1 MKKGFKEI
9 MTNRKEYLKHTNEYL
24 KAEQEV
30 AISFNGEEVKTYICE
45 DGCKYDGLGYSD
57 YWNVKE
63 MICEECGEDCS
74 SRELEIFEKY
84 SEVKNSGLCKECHA
98 KESANMSRLEMAE
111 KFMELMPCNNTDR
124 DSIITLATQ
133 FKTRFDLAYMLMVV
147 SNNHYNVSE
156 EDYYR

>member
-1 MKKGFKEI
+1 
-9 MTNRKEYLKHTNEYL
+9 
-24 KAEQEV
+24 
-30 AISFNGEEVKTYICE
+30 
-45 DGCKYDGLGYSD
+45 
-57 YWNVKE
+57 
-63 MICEECGEDCS
+63 
-74 SRELEIFEKY
+74 
-84 SEVKNSGLCKECHA
+84 
-98 KESANMSRLEMAE
+98 MSRLEMAE